1 MNKLIIANWKM
12 FLSHAQSL
20 SFLEDHLHELEDAMR
35 QSSNC
40 VVICPSF
47 TVLPYSATLSTPL
60 LFGAQD
66 CGFEE
71 AGAYT
76 GDISARSLKELGC
89 SYTLIGHS
97 ERRTYYCESDE
108 RIARKANLLQA
119 QGITPVLCI
128 GETAED
134 RCLRRSQSRLEAQLA
149 LCQGM
154 NNLVIAYE
162 PVWAIGTGQLPT
174 KDELQNA
181 VAWIRLA
188 TDARVLYGGSIDD
201 QTCKQLSSIVDGFLV
216 GRASIAIE
224 PLKKII
230 LSC

>member
-1 MNKLIIANWKM
+1 
-12 FLSHAQSL
+12 
-20 SFLEDHLHELEDAMR
+20 MR
-35 QSSNC
+35 QSSNS

-47 TVLPYSATLSTPL
+47 TVLPYSSTLATSL

-71 AGAYT
+71 SGAYT
-76 GDISARSLKELGC
+76 GDISSTSLKELGC
-89 SYTLIGHS
+89 SYTLLGHS
-97 ERRTYYCESDE
+97 ERRTSYCESNE
-108 RIARKANLLQA
+108 RIAQKAHLLHA
-119 QGITPVLCI
+119 EGIIPILCI

-134 RCLRRSQSRLEAQLA
+134 RISGRSQSKLEAQLA
-149 LCQGM
+149 HFQGM
-154 NNLVIAYE
+154 NDFVIAYE

-174 KDELQNA
+174 KEELGA
-181 VAWIRLA
+181 IVTWLRLA
-188 TDARVLYGGSIDD
+188 TDARVLYGGSIDEH
-201 QTCKQLSSIVDGFLV
+201 TCKELSSIVDGFLV